1 MAGLTAVEKQ
11 IILLKLTNL
20 YENRPDTQ
28 YQIGAGTPEREWF
41 SEVAALVKTYD
52 SSHYGTQISAS
63 MMFLNSRNNAS
74 DIVGIVSDVL
84 AAIKLELELDG
95 RSDIGTVYKPGEVY
109 QFYADFKDII
119 AGAEKEILLVDAYL
133 TGQAF
138 DEYFGSVR
146 AVGLRLLTKQYGAEI
161 KTYADRHTQQFQTS
175 IEVRKAKGDDVSDLK
190 LLQKEFWEGLRS
202 LGASLSSKV
211 TFGRAPRA
219 QHWYDVSIGT
229 SRCHLALT
237 INSQKKYVACE
248 VYIRDDLAL
257 YATFLENR
265 TSIETAVGSELEWM
279 ELPTATASRIKLALS
294 CDPKNKENWLDYH
307 QWLVTTVEKFS
318 SAFTPHV

>member
-1 MAGLTAVEKQ
+1 MTDYAEEHRQAIDWFNHNMPESISFFLVQ
-11 IILLKLTNL
+11 I
-20 YENRPDTQ
+20 E
-28 YQIGAGTPEREWF
+28 
-41 SEVAALVKTYD
+41 
-52 SSHYGTQISAS
+52 
-63 MMFLNSRNNAS
+63 
-74 DIVGIVSDVL
+74 
-84 AAIKLELELDG
+84 
-95 RSDIGTVYKPGEVY
+95 VYKIGDSDPAPK
-109 QFYADFKDII
+109 FNII
-119 AGAEKEILLVDAYL
+119 CEPNNW
-133 TGQAF
+133 
-138 DEYFGSVR
+138 S
-146 AVGLRLLTKQYGAEI
+146 
-161 KTYADRHTQQFQTS
+161 KTVKKS
-175 IEVRKAKGDDVSDLK
+175 SKGDDVSDLK

-248 VYIRDDLAL
+248 VYIRDDPTL

>member
-1 MAGLTAVEKQ
+1 MQLGRITKMNPRNIWAHEALDFTQWLVREENISVLCQELQINITNVRAEASAGRYYV
-11 IILLKLTNL
+11 
-20 YENRPDTQ
+20 
-28 YQIGAGTPEREWF
+28 
-41 SEVAALVKTYD
+41 
-52 SSHYGTQISAS
+52 
-63 MMFLNSRNNAS
+63 
-74 DIVGIVSDVL
+74 DIVGDEIESNRKVVIENQLESTDHKHLGQLLTYASAFDASIIVWLVTDS
-84 AAIKLELELDG
+84 AEEHRQAIDWFNHNMPESISFFLVQIE
-95 RSDIGTVYKPGEVY
+95 VYKIGDSDPAPK
-109 QFYADFKDII
+109 FNII
-119 AGAEKEILLVDAYL
+119 CEPNNW
-133 TGQAF
+133 
-138 DEYFGSVR
+138 S
-146 AVGLRLLTKQYGAEI
+146 
-161 KTYADRHTQQFQTS
+161 KTVKKS
-175 IEVRKAKGDDVSDLK
+175 SKGDDVSDLK

>member
-1 MAGLTAVEKQ
+1 MTDSAEEHRQAIDWFNHNMPESISFFLVQ
-11 IILLKLTNL
+11 I
-20 YENRPDTQ
+20 E
-28 YQIGAGTPEREWF
+28 
-41 SEVAALVKTYD
+41 
-52 SSHYGTQISAS
+52 
-63 MMFLNSRNNAS
+63 
-74 DIVGIVSDVL
+74 
-84 AAIKLELELDG
+84 
-95 RSDIGTVYKPGEVY
+95 VYKIGDSDPAPK
-109 QFYADFKDII
+109 FNII
-119 AGAEKEILLVDAYL
+119 CEPNNW
-133 TGQAF
+133 
-138 DEYFGSVR
+138 S
-146 AVGLRLLTKQYGAEI
+146 
-161 KTYADRHTQQFQTS
+161 KTVKKS
-175 IEVRKAKGDDVSDLK
+175 SKGDDVSDLK

-211 TFGRAPRA
+211 TFDRAPRA